1 MRILHTADWHLGH
14 TLHDVSREYEH
25 DRFLEWLL
33 ERLDE
38 FDVDALL
45 MAGDVFDVANPS
57 AAAQRRWYRFCAD
70 AHRRRPAMEIV
81 VIAGNHD
88 SPTRLLA
95 PKVVLSELNV
105 HVVGAVPQEFGQMVV
120 PLTSAG
126 GDIEALCMA
135 VPFLRPTDL
144 SRARIADDEP
154 DRIIASVRAIYDATL
169 EAALAQQLDG
179 QAIVAMGHTYMSG
192 TEISEL
198 SERKIL
204 RGNQHALPASMFP
217 DSIAYVALGHLHLPQ
232 QVGSPRV
239 RYSGSPIPLSL
250 SEVDYKHQILLVDL
264 EDGALAEI
272 TPVLIPR
279 AVEMLRVGPGAPEEV
294 VGLDEAMRPLLEAR
308 VRLEKPD
315 PTLRRRVGDALDGRE
330 ARLVKLTVET
340 AGSGR
345 SLLEGTAPGKTLQD
359 LDPVDV
365 FRECYQRSHEGEPD
379 RALMDCF
386 LEILEAVQQEE
397 EGA

>member
-1 MRILHTADWHLGH
+1 
-14 TLHDVSREYEH
+14 
-25 DRFLEWLL
+25 
-33 ERLDE
+33 
-38 FDVDALL
+38 
-45 MAGDVFDVANPS
+45 
-57 AAAQRRWYRFCAD
+57 
-70 AHRRRPAMEIV
+70 
-81 VIAGNHD
+81 
-88 SPTRLLA
+88 
-95 PKVVLSELNV
+95 
-105 HVVGAVPQEFGQMVV
+105 
-120 PLTSAG
+120 
-126 GDIEALCMA
+126 
-135 VPFLRPTDL
+135 
-144 SRARIADDEP
+144 
-154 DRIIASVRAIYDATL
+154 
-169 EAALAQQLDG
+169 
-179 QAIVAMGHTYMSG
+179 MGHTYMSG

-294 VGLDEAMRPLLEAR
+294 VGLLEALPPRTENDEAMRPLLEAR